1 MTPRPHHS
9 TRHPGIRRAV
19 RRFSLGSGP
28 LKRGSDRVQVAAR
41 VVFVLLVFAAPAFA
55 VWAATATS
63 NSLQA
68 VASSEAAAR
77 RPARAL
83 LLETAVQQSDPSDG
97 RALSVPTTG
106 RWTAPDMTVHEGTV
120 LVPPGTL
127 AGTTVHVWVAR
138 DGTLTTAPLD
148 PRSVQGSATA
158 MGALTLLGIPVLAW
172 TLYAGLSAALDA
184 QRERR
189 WAQGWAAVEPVWAT
203 RLR

>member
-1 MTPRPHHS
+1 
-9 TRHPGIRRAV
+9 
-19 RRFSLGSGP
+19 
-28 LKRGSDRVQVAAR
+28 VQVAAR
-41 VVFVLLVFAAPAFA
+41 VVFVLIVFAAPAFA

-68 VASSEAAAR
+68 VATSQAAAR

-83 LLETAVQQSDPSDG
+83 VLETSVPQPDPADG
-97 RALSVPTTG
+97 RVLSVPTKG
-106 RWTAPDMTVHEGTV
+106 RWTAPDGTVHEGTV
-120 LVPPGTL
+120 LVPPGTT
-127 AGTTVHVWVAR
+127 AGATVHVWVTR

-148 PRSVQGSATA
+148 PRSIQGSATA
-158 MGALTLLGIPVLAW
+158 MGALALGGIPVLAW
-172 TLYAGLSAALDA
+172 ALYAGVSAALDA